1 MVRSVRSCRSFAIL
15 LLGIGL
21 ALVLPFVSVIAGQGA
36 QVATLTG
43 TVVDNVGAVPGATV
57 TATHLGTSR
66 ATSAITNEQGT
77 FRIAALEP
85 GRYTARITMTGFKQ
99 LDVIEF
105 ELSAGAVRDL
115 GRLTLVAGGT
125 TESVSVT
132 AEVTPVQT
140 TSSGLQR
147 NLTGDVQNS
156 VQVKGRDIFGM
167 LQTLPG
173 TTDSNQARDFAA
185 WSSGRS
191 LSINAGNS
199 LNSNTTIDGVP
210 VGEHGNGQSYITPN
224 IDSLAEVMTR
234 SANGRERYAR
244 IAPNPFND
252 TKDEPLST
260 FGADVDTASYANVR
274 RFLSG
279 GSLPPPD
286 AVRVEELIN
295 YFRFDYAQPRGSRPV
310 AVTTEVGECP
320 WAPGHKLVLIG
331 TKAKASLSGEI
342 EGRNIVLL
350 LDVSGSMAPAER
362 LPLLKT
368 ALAQFVD
375 TLAPTDRI
383 AIVTYAGTSGLALRS
398 TPAAERE
405 TIQRAIASLNA
416 GGSTNGASGIVLAY
430 QVARENFIRGGV
442 NRVILATDGDF
453 NVGMTNQN
461 DLWKLIER
469 ERTSGVFLSVFGV
482 GSGNLNDAM
491 MEQLADRG
499 NGRYSYLD
507 SLQEARRVLVREGAG
522 TLETVAKDVKFQVE
536 FNPNEVTAWR
546 LIGYENRRLAAED
559 FNDDRK
565 DAGDV
570 GAGHTVTVLYEIVPA
585 GVARSVDVRGRAEVD
600 PLRYQQRASAPAAA
614 RSTRPTAANPYAGEW
629 LTVKVR
635 YKAPDSDQ
643 SQLIVHPVR
652 TTARPTQ
659 IAFASAVAEFGML
672 LRYGVRNDGA
682 WDALSR
688 RVQAIDVPRALIADK
703 TGFEE
708 LVEIARSLSA
718 RR

>member
-1 MVRSVRSCRSFAIL
+1 MVRFHSTRVFLIL
-15 LLGIGL
+15 LLGAGL
-21 ALVLPFVSVIAGQGA
+21 ALVLPFVSVTAQQSA

-43 TVVDNVGAVPGATV
+43 TVVDNVGVVPGATV
-57 TATHLGTSR
+57 TATHLGTSTTR
-66 ATSAITNEQGT
+66 SAVTNEQGV
-77 FRIAALEP
+77 FRIPSLEP
-85 GRYTARITMTGFKQ
+85 GRYAAKISMQGFKQ
-99 LDVIEF
+99 IDVAEF
-105 ELSAGAVRDL
+105 SLSAGEVRNL
-115 GRLTLVAGGT
+115 GRLTLIAG
-125 TESVSVT
+125 SVSESINTT
-132 AEVTPVQT
+132 AESTPVQT
-140 TSSGLQR
+140 TSGGLQKT
-147 NLTGDVQNS
+147 LSGDLQNS
-156 VQVKGRDIFGM
+156 AEVKGRDIFGM
-167 LQTLPG
+167 LRTLPG
-173 TTDSNQARDFAA
+173 NNASQEARDFAA

-191 LSINAGNS
+191 LSINGGNS
-199 LNSNTTIDGVP
+199 LNSNIDQIS
-210 VGEHGNGQSYITPN
+210 EPN
-224 IDSLAEVMTR
+224 VVSSGYTVEK
-234 SANGRERYAR
+234 GRERYAR

-274 RFLSG
+274 RFLSSG
-279 GSLPPPD
+279 QLPPAD
-286 AVRVEELIN
+286 AVRVEEFIN
-295 YFRFDYAQPRGSRPV
+295 YFRFDYAQPRDSRPV

-350 LDVSGSMAPAER
+350 LDVSGSMAPPER

-375 TLAPTDRI
+375 TLAPTDRV
-383 AIVTYAGTSGLALRS
+383 AIVTYAGASGLALRS
-398 TPAAERE
+398 TPASERE
-405 TIQRAIASLNA
+405 TIQRAIATLNA
-416 GGSTNGASGIVLAY
+416 NGSTNGASGIVLAY

-453 NVGMTNQN
+453 NVGMTNQH
-461 DLWKLIER
+461 DLWNLIER

-499 NGRYSYLD
+499 NGHYAYLD

-536 FNPNEVTAWR
+536 FNPQEVAAWR

-565 DAGDV
+565 DAGDI

-585 GVARSVDVRGRAEVD
+585 GVARSLDTRARGEVD
-600 PLRYQQRASAPAAA
+600 PLRYQQRTPAPAAA
-614 RSTRPTAANPYAGEW
+614 RSVRPTSANPYAGEW

-652 TTARPTQ
+652 TTPRGTQ
-659 IAFASAVAEFGML
+659 LAFASAVAEFGML
-672 LRYGVRNDGA
+672 LRYGVRSDSA
-682 WDALSR
+682 WEALSR
-688 RVQAIDVPRALIADK
+688 RVTAIDVPRALAADK
-703 TGFEE
+703 EGFVD
-708 LVEIARSLSA
+708 LVGIAEGLSK